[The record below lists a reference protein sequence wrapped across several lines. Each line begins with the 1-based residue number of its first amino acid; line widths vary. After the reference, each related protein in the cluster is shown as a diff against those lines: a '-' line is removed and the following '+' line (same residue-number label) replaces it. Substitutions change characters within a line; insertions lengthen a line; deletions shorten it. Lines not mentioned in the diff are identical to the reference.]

1 MTQFETNNKASNVIP
16 ETAVFAIDARA
27 QSNDVMNELNRLTK
41 EAFEQTMEQTETSIS
56 WSAEEFVPA
65 ATLNEKAI
73 KLADAA
79 IVDILG
85 MENVVSVCVSQG
97 GEDFHFYT
105 AEKS

>member
-1 MTQFETNNKASNVIP
+1 
-16 ETAVFAIDARA
+16 
-27 QSNDVMNELNRLTK
+27 
-41 EAFEQTMEQTETSIS
+41 MEQTETSIS

-73 KLADAA
+73 KLAEAA
-79 IVDILG
+79 IGDILG

-105 AEKS
+105 AENPDITATMIGLGCDLTPGLHHPDMKFNLQALIFGTKILINTVMMAAEE